1 MCPSLLMQKYMDT
14 NTLEINYL
22 TFGHY
27 YFSWALTEPDN
38 TADWDLSPV
47 CAVGFQATL
56 RFPF

>member
-1 MCPSLLMQKYMDT
+1 MQKYMDM